1 MRPAEFTDPRNYTL
15 SDTEEAAIFR
25 AIETCSRAYAHG
37 EPRLKKKQR
46 TKKPTPTSMVS
57 V

>member
-1 MRPAEFTDPRNYTL
+1 MRLAEFTDPRNYTL